1 MFVCLWKVLLL
12 IFTSFSRSEKCDFIL
27 CSVADP
33 PKSTGKDEYLAQ
45 YQCDD
50 GGDKEKP
57 RRSKERD
64 LISKEN
70 VLYGKESS
78 EPGEKLRQ
86 TSSLK
91 CDTECSSKKLSSSAI
106 AERCQG
112 RKDKTKNTEKEH
124 YQSKREHAPS
134 EEKESQKAGPSSKR
148 RCSRAWKLLSKSVT
162 SRSTGREAGA
172 DLSLV
177 KETALRMAEEQSNIQ
192 STDLAAEE
200 DQNKVA
206 IDITDPKGKE
216 VGAEKDT
223 IEMKHGDG
231 KDVAIPMIT
240 IHLMRQETVERE
252 SSLTAMQPL
261 TNGLQLT
268 TAGHISII
276 ITKVDGLTVPS

>member
-50 GGDKEKP
+50 SGDKEKP

-70 VLYGKESS
+70 VLYGKETS

-134 EEKESQKAGPSSKR
+134 EEKESQKAGPSSGQVQKASRWSSEFGSIPRPFWRLWR
-148 RCSRAWKLLSKSVT
+148 RPWLRWLLLLLLSP
-162 SRSTGREAGA
+162 
-172 DLSLV
+172 L
-177 KETALRMAEEQSNIQ
+177 
-192 STDLAAEE
+192 
-200 DQNKVA
+200 
-206 IDITDPKGKE
+206 
-216 VGAEKDT
+216 
-223 IEMKHGDG
+223 
-231 KDVAIPMIT
+231 
-240 IHLMRQETVERE
+240 
-252 SSLTAMQPL
+252 SSLLPL
-261 TNGLQLT
+261 LPLFPDLGDLRRLPVTGPVAPGSCPPPRRPARQQSCQHRI
-268 TAGHISII
+268 AHCVSG
-276 ITKVDGLTVPS
+276 